1 MYQIGLIESLTWL
14 VMVICGL
21 IGFLFAG
28 DSIKDSIP
36 FIKDKNKEDNK
47 FLRYLDVILGIVAGV
62 WLSLLILDE
71 TAQFRWLTVFLFILF
86 MIVSFAHPLKKLD
99 GPILLLPVIPFFIVA
114 IFAFLVKDSHPKNY
128 TFFESTIPLWVIL
141 TVVALIMLIFF
152 LMVYLVTETI
162 VNPILYF
169 VGWAP
174 VILVVCILLIIQG
187 ILLLVFGVDGALYFL
202 K

>member
-1 MYQIGLIESLTWL
+1 M
-14 VMVICGL
+14 
-21 IGFLFAG
+21 
-28 DSIKDSIP
+28 
-36 FIKDKNKEDNK
+36 
-47 FLRYLDVILGIVAGV
+47 AGV

-71 TAQFRWLTVFLFILF
+71 TAQFRWLTVLLFILF

-114 IFAFLVKDSHPKNY
+114 ILAFLVKDSHPKNY
-128 TFFESTIPLWVIL
+128 TFFSSTIPLWVIL
-141 TVVALIMLIFF
+141 TVVALVMLIFF